1 MSQNEFSDLEPW
13 RAKVDYHCIA
23 LASGTEIAERLSDV
37 FRGDSLDSLQ
47 FNDETA
53 LYEQV
58 SEVVSKDSAIF
69 IAYL

>member
-1 MSQNEFSDLEPW
+1 MEPLGTE
-13 RAKVDYHCIA
+13 VDYHCIS
-23 LASGTEIAERLSDV
+23 LACSAEITKRLGDML
-37 FRGDSLDSLQ
+37 RGDSLDSFQ

-53 LYEQV
+53 LYEQI